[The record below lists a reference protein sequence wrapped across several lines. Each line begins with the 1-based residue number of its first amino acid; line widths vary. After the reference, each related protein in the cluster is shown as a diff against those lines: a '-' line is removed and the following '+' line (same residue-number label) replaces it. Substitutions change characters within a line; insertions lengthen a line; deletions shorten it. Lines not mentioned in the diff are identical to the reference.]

1 VFSRK
6 PVLLAAVAALALGC
20 GGPAD
25 APAEGSDAPRS
36 SPQPVAEVAADPLP
50 VVVFLGDSITAGYGL
65 SEDEAFPALI
75 ESELES
81 RGTPVR
87 VVNAGESGGTTAGGL
102 RRLSWILRQE
112 PDVVVVE
119 LGGNDGLRGLPLD
132 DTEKNLREIV
142 NNSKEAGAAVLLV
155 GMLLPPNYGPE
166 YTEQFRAIYP
176 GLAEELDVALMPFG
190 LEGVA
195 TIPELNLPDGIH
207 PNAEGHRRIAANLLP
222 YLEPLVP
229 ATKP

>member
-6 PVLLAAVAALALGC
+6 PVLLAAIVALALGC

-25 APAEGSDAPRS
+25 APPSSMPAEKAETDPR
-36 SPQPVAEVAADPLP
+36 PVI
-50 VVVFLGDSITAGYGL
+50 VFLGDSITAGYGL
-65 SEDEAFPALI
+65 SEDEAFPALV
-75 ESELES
+75 ESELQS

-87 VVNAGESGGTTAGGL
+87 VVNAGESGGTSAGGL
-102 RRLSWILRQE
+102 SRLNWILRQE

-119 LGGNDGLRGLPLD
+119 LGANDGLRGLPLD

-142 NNSKEAGAAVLLV
+142 TSSREAGAAVLLV

-166 YTEQFRAIYP
+166 YTDQFREIYP
-176 GLAEELDVALMPFG
+176 RLATELDVALMPFG

-195 TIPELNLPDGIH
+195 AIPELNLPDGIH
-207 PNAEGHRRIAANLLP
+207 PNAEGHRRIAGNLIP

>member
-6 PVLLAAVAALALGC
+6 PVLLAAVVALALGC

-25 APAEGSDAPRS
+25 APAQGSGAPRP
-36 SPQPVAEVAADPLP
+36 SPTAVAETAADPLP
-50 VVVFLGDSITAGYGL
+50 VIVFLGDSITAGYGL

-75 ESELES
+75 EAELRS

-87 VVNAGESGGTTAGGL
+87 VVNAGESGGTSAGGL
-102 RRLSWILRQE
+102 SRLSWILRQE
-112 PDVVVVE
+112 PAVVVVE
-119 LGGNDGLRGLPLD
+119 LGANDGLRGLPLD

-142 NNSKEAGAAVLLV
+142 TTSTEAGAAVLLV
-155 GMLLPPNYGPE
+155 GMLLPPNYGPD
-166 YTEQFRAIYP
+166 YTERFRAIYP
-176 GLAEELDVALMPFG
+176 RLAAELDVALMPFG

-207 PNAEGHRRIAANLLP
+207 PNTQGHRRIAQNLLP
-222 YLEPLVP
+222 HLEPLVP
-229 ATKP
+229 GTKP